1 MMRLAAAVLVA
12 VLVAFP
18 VSVMP
23 APPVTWLAVVALAVG
38 GAGVV
43 ALSVPL
49 VTAGAAL
56 ALVAY
61 ALALVIARPEAD
73 SAAAIV
79 FSALLVVLLA
89 LVHFAGR
96 VEGAALGPAVVVS
109 QLRQWLVVVTLGVV
123 AAAVLA
129 AGAAALGPVL
139 AGAGLP
145 LVVVAVALGALLAAA
160 GVVALVQY
168 RDAGPPDS

>member
-1 MMRLAAAVLVA
+1 MMRLAAAVLLV

-18 VSVMP
+18 VSVLP
-23 APPVTWLAVVALAVG
+23 APPVTGLAVVALAVG
-38 GAGVV
+38 AAGVV
-43 ALSVPL
+43 ALSMPL
-49 VTAGAAL
+49 VTAGGAL

-61 ALALVIARPEAD
+61 ALALVIARPEVD
-73 SAAAIV
+73 SATAIV

-96 VEGAALGPAVVVS
+96 AEGAVLGPGVVVAQLRHWLAVVAV
-109 QLRQWLVVVTLGVV
+109 GVV

-129 AGAAALGPVL
+129 AGAGVLGPAL

-145 LVVVAVALGALLAAA
+145 LVVVAVALGALLAVA
-160 GVVALVQY
+160 GVVALVEY
-168 RDAGPPDS
+168 RDVDSPGS